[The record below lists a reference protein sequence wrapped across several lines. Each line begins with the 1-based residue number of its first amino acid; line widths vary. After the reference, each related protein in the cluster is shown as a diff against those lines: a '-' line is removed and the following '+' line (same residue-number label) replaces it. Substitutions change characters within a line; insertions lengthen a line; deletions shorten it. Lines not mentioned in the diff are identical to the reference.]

1 MQAEPSVHRYV
12 IGWICALSIEYV
24 AARQALDA
32 EHNGSEFVSQP
43 GDSNSYT
50 FGSIA
55 GHNVVI
61 AVMPSGKYGL
71 TTAAIVA
78 RDMFRSFPNLRLGLM
93 VGIGGGAPTP
103 MHDIRLG
110 DVVIS
115 APSSG
120 RGGVYQYDFGKA
132 MQGRGFQPSGSLR
145 EPPTFLLTA
154 VARLAARLEEDNVDL
169 NADVNNLLSRRP
181 NLRQNYARPDP
192 ASDVLYI
199 ETYVHP
205 DLSTDC
211 AETCRIHKNVQVPRS
226 PRRSGHL
233 KPVVH
238 HGLIA
243 SANQVMKDSTV
254 RNKIAN
260 EAGILCF
267 DMESAG
273 LMDQVPSLI
282 IRGICDYADSHKNK
296 TWQGYAA
303 MTAAAYARRLLS
315 SLPPITSEQGLASL
329 NVSGQGPNQRRGSL
343 QRARRRVVV
352 PVAPNSRFT
361 GRRATLETIGKMLT
375 ANMGSQA
382 RVALIG
388 MGGVGK
394 TEIVRAFI
402 RSPMAIAA
410 FSSVLWVFAQSR
422 TQAIKSFSKL
432 AAALALAQPSA
443 SSNPINSA
451 PAGVTGTA
459 EIPEEVSAVLDWMSE
474 EDNQDWLLVIDNLD
488 DLESFDI
495 EDFLPKVSFGHIIF
509 TSRRTSAGRLGQSI
523 NISVMS
529 DSEAVQMLHRCSGAK
544 RPAQDDVAMQLTQA
558 LGNLPLALDQ
568 AAAYIAAQDSS
579 YEHYQ
584 DLLRDGQAELLSQEL
599 PRAVWS
605 YQQTVY
611 TTWQMSMSQ
620 ITRQDPL
627 AAELIQIAALFAA
640 NDIPLELM
648 CQGVQPAMTQDGCFL
663 NGFFEFIPPSGNYDA
678 ILGPLPPHFSRTRQ
692 GFAASIGRLISFSLM
707 SRTAMNSFSIHP
719 LVHSWLNHLVDSSGK
734 RDSIIYSAVGL
745 LNRAIIWSCN
755 SGNLKNT
762 QLLYPHIFNIN
773 RLLESTPELLE
784 VIDVTR
790 LAGCLIALDAWATLS
805 VDWATLTSA
814 DEFFAMLQRVQS
826 KSNWRI
832 AEELWLLRAI
842 SRCRARGRQDA
853 AASLCEKLFRSA
865 PDASKYQ
872 SMIRGCIALAYAPF
886 LYRRLLYDQARHILQ
901 THCITENDRTNFLL
915 ARKNLVLGSIE
926 LDDGNF
932 QQAESLLQSCKI
944 GLHRHVGQEY
954 FLLAVWYQRMGFC
967 LLQQGRAQES
977 EALIWSLL
985 EHKISNLNANRQNFA
1000 FCDYELFEA
1009 YARALRAQKRFA
1021 EIEQLNRS
1029 ILTKTLGHQPLQR
1042 SLGELCLQI
1051 TTLERMYSEFEAK
1064 GKQGAE
1070 FDTDLWHST
1079 LAEAHMLH
1087 ERALRAYEQEWK
1099 RGFWIFQDFHQTA
1112 DKF

>member
-648 CQGVQPAMTQDGCFL
+648 CQGVQPAMTQDG
-663 NGFFEFIPPSGNYDA
+663 
-678 ILGPLPPHFSRTRQ
+678 
-692 GFAASIGRLISFSLM
+692 
-707 SRTAMNSFSIHP
+707 
-719 LVHSWLNHLVDSSGK
+719 
-734 RDSIIYSAVGL
+734 
-745 LNRAIIWSCN
+745 
-755 SGNLKNT
+755 
-762 QLLYPHIFNIN
+762 
-773 RLLESTPELLE
+773 LLESTPELLE

-814 DEFFAMLQRVQS
+814 DEFFAMLQRVQ
-826 KSNWRI
+826 K
-832 AEELWLLRAI
+832 
-842 SRCRARGRQDA
+842 
-853 AASLCEKLFRSA
+853 
-865 PDASKYQ
+865 
-872 SMIRGCIALAYAPF
+872 
-886 LYRRLLYDQARHILQ
+886 
-901 THCITENDRTNFLL
+901 NDRTNFLL

-1112 DKF
+1112 DKFLLPT